1 MLVLNRLLLS
11 EESYLIFSNPANTE
25 ERVNMTVRWS
35 KDNGASWDGSYQV
48 VAKCTKS
55 VN

>member
-1 MLVLNRLLLS
+1 MLNTLLPS
-11 EESYLIFSNPANTE
+11 EESYLIFSNPANTK

-35 KDNGASWDGSYQV
+35 KDNGTSWDGSYQV
-48 VAKCTKS
+48 VAKS

>member
-1 MLVLNRLLLS
+1 MLDRLLP

-35 KDNGASWDGSYQV
+35 KSNGISWDGSYQV
-48 VAKCTKS
+48 VNVLVS
-55 VN
+55 LN